1 MKSFIKSSIITSLLT
16 IGCFFSAHALE
27 NQPTPYRLPAI
38 HNASTYEVANNL
50 IERAYESVRANSPFV
65 EAEEASNDNERVNGV
80 IDKMAKYAAKFLAL
94 ATVAEHQVRKH
105 SIAQDS
111 LGTYSDNSA

>member
-27 NQPTPYRLPAI
+27 NQHTPYRLPAI

-80 IDKMAKYAAKFLAL
+80 IDKMAKYAAKFLG
-94 ATVAEHQVRKH
+94 TRYR
-105 SIAQDS
+105 QDS
-111 LGTYSDNSA
+111 FGTYSDNSA